1 MKALLKRIWNTKNLT
16 LNTTSKWKDMQNSSI
31 LINLD
36 DKRSIA
42 NILML
47 SEMPDA
53 PRLEIE
59 GENNGIGIP
68 KPK

>member
-1 MKALLKRIWNTKNLT
+1 MKKMIYPLRLDKMFYPTAHNKWVSGFGLRLCLNPRYARTSDTRNT
-16 LNTTSKWKDMQNSSI
+16 
-31 LINLD
+31 
-36 DKRSIA
+36 
-42 NILML
+42 L
-47 SEMPDA
+47 SEIPDA

>member
-1 MKALLKRIWNTKNLT
+1 MSTFSAYHEQKFIQEK
-16 LNTTSKWKDMQNSSI
+16 
-31 LINLD
+31 
-36 DKRSIA
+36 
-42 NILML
+42 L